1 MVSNMAYAG
10 VYTGSRLWC
19 LIDQCL
25 YTRPMLAHAFDL
37 IECYRGVA
45 RNEREA
51 GTGHPRQGTVILGKL
66 PSHFETLARLPKYEF
81 STGGVISIVIFTR
94 DRSVT
99 AGVPPRYVSQFL
111 GSFCDANPPC
121 HLSHLETIS
130 LNHFDPQNFLAV
142 FSRFSQEAL

>member
-66 PSHFETLARLPKYEF
+66 PSHFETLARYPRSTRPGPNGNVRLYAGYLGALFGYLPTAAQVPE
-81 STGGVISIVIFTR
+81 GL
-94 DRSVT
+94 VT
-99 AGVPPRYVSQFL
+99 K
-111 GSFCDANPPC
+111 
-121 HLSHLETIS
+121 
-130 LNHFDPQNFLAV
+130 
-142 FSRFSQEAL
+142 